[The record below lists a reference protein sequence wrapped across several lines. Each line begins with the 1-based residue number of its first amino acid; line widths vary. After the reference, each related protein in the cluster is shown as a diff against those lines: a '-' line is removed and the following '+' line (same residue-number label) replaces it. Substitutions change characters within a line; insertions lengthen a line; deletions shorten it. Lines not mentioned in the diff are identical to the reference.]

1 MLRPTFLV
9 GFRSDRTAQG
19 REEIGDYHSMEKI
32 CDGRRCVPDSIE
44 EIGLLHALLARPD
57 RVVTRRRA
65 AKNSW
70 LLSSRVTSG
79 KRSIHEF
86 RNRCRAISNLAIQ
99 VTKSW
104 LPLHALKQAEEAGA
118 NPCGGITRGRAQH
131 GLRYQKTAPRYV
143 SPTPVGVPWV
153 QFLPLD
159 LMTCL
164 CTDSRL
170 YSLLRRKSYGVLN
183 HLRQNGQRN
192 FYM

>member
-1 MLRPTFLV
+1 
-9 GFRSDRTAQG
+9 
-19 REEIGDYHSMEKI
+19 MEKI

-44 EIGLLHALLARPD
+44 EIGLLHTLLARPD

-104 LPLHALKQAEEAGA
+104 LPLHAL
-118 NPCGGITRGRAQH
+118 NR
-131 GLRYQKTAPRYV
+131 PRK
-143 SPTPVGVPWV
+143 PELTPVAV
-153 QFLPLD
+153 
-159 LMTCL
+159 
-164 CTDSRL
+164 
-170 YSLLRRKSYGVLN
+170 
-183 HLRQNGQRN
+183 
-192 FYM
+192 